1 MWSVIEDFAARLGSN
16 LTWWAVLGFLGQ
28 AIFASRFI
36 IQWIHAERV
45 KRSEIPVAFWYISL
59 AGGIVTF
66 VYAVHI
72 ANLVF
77 MLGQGS
83 GLIVYAR
90 NLHLIYAE
98 RRRAA
103 ALGQS
108 APKA

>member
-1 MWSVIEDFAARLGSN
+1 MMAIVQDFLARLGDN
-16 LTWWAVLGFLGQ
+16 LTWWAILGFAGQ

-36 IQWIHAERV
+36 VQWIHAERV
-45 KRSEIPVAFWYISL
+45 KRSEIPLAFWYISL

-66 VYAVHI
+66 IYAVHI

-83 GLIVYAR
+83 GIFVYLR

-98 RRRAA
+98 RRRK
-103 ALGQS
+103 ALS
-108 APKA
+108 AHQR